1 MQNFESSEAEAI
13 IKKNPSLSQ
22 LFHHFRNHG
31 AEKVDEAR
39 LAKNC
44 DSPSPSPC
52 RPRSNSSPTQD
63 PSAFSASAIERD
75 EIAGLKWQV
84 THLRYPRETETISS
98 LQIKWVAFG
107 KIKLP
112 KIFFQQKNVE
122 KQEGSVN
129 YDLFC
134 SQMESLLNEYA
145 KKGFHLFSITPTH
158 SGFSSIVST
167 APRPQPHF
175 FKLPAAK
182 TTLRGEEAF
191 ILIFRKS

>member
-1 MQNFESSEAEAI
+1 MI
-13 IKKNPSLSQ
+13 
-22 LFHHFRNHG
+22 
-31 AEKVDEAR
+31 
-39 LAKNC
+39 
-44 DSPSPSPC
+44 
-52 RPRSNSSPTQD
+52 
-63 PSAFSASAIERD
+63 
-75 EIAGLKWQV
+75 
-84 THLRYPRETETISS
+84 HLRYPRKTETVSS

-122 KQEGSVN
+122 KQEVSVN

-145 KKGFHLFSITPTH
+145 EKGYALFSITSTH
-158 SGFSSIVST
+158 SGFSSVVSM

-175 FKLPAAK
+175 LKVPAAK
-182 TTLRGEEAF
+182 TTLQGEEAF